1 MNQREISELR
11 RRFRPDKGAVSRVY
25 GCYVNSRKEI
35 ISELDESLGMMPQEE
50 VEKYLGLLKKTLSG
64 TLGRNLID
72 IVFSTQQVADSEE
85 HRLLSALRACELKD
99 EAVRR
104 TFYQKV
110 IDSLE
115 IEDNYLILMAH
126 DRYDVP
132 HKGKDDELLEDGS
145 ETVFSYFLC
154 CVCPVKNG
162 KAELGFCAGENKF
175 HSCAPSQIVAP
186 PEFGFLFPA
195 FDNRAANIYNA
206 LFYSRKTDELHQ
218 EVIDAV
224 FHTQP
229 PMSAGEQKAAFQTVL
244 SDALEEDCSLEVM
257 QAVHEQLRDRII
269 QHKESRD
276 PEPLSVSTATVSA
289 ILRDCGVSD
298 QKVEAFEEQCA
309 RQFGDGAALSP
320 ANIIDSGKFE
330 VKTGQAAIAVS
341 PEQSYLLETRIID
354 GKKYFLVPA
363 DELIEVNGFG
373 VRLGGTMP
381 EAVEKAPEQG
391 DLP

>member
-1 MNQREISELR
+1 MNQKEISELR
-11 RRFRPDKGAVSRVY
+11 RRFRADRSAISRVY
-25 GCYVNSRKEI
+25 GCYVNSRGEI

-64 TLGRNLID
+64 SLGRNLID

-85 HRLLSALRACELKD
+85 HRLLSKLRASELKD
-99 EAVRR
+99 EELRR
-104 TFYQKV
+104 TFYEKV
-110 IDSLE
+110 IGSLE
-115 IEDNYLILMAH
+115 MEDNYLILMAH

-145 ETVFSYFLC
+145 ETVFSYFVC

-162 KAELGFCAGENKF
+162 KSELGFCAGENKF
-175 HSCAPSQIVAP
+175 HSCAPSQIVAQ
-186 PEFGFLFPA
+186 PELGFLFPA

-206 LFYSRKTDELHQ
+206 LFYSRKTDELRE

-269 QHKESRD
+269 EHKESRD
-276 PEPLSVSTATVSA
+276 PEPLAVGAGTVSA
-289 ILRDCGVSD
+289 ILRDCGISD
-298 QKVEAFEEQCA
+298 QKVGAFETQCA
-309 RQFGDGAALSP
+309 QQFGDGAVLSP

-330 VKTGQAAIAVS
+330 VKTAQATIEVS

-354 GKKYFLVPA
+354 GRKYFLIPA
-363 DELIEVNGFG
+363 DEMIEVNGFG
-373 VRLGGTMP
+373 VRLGSLAS
-381 EAVEKAPEQG
+381 ESVEKVPEPV
-391 DLP
+391 DEP